1 MNAKGGRLADKIKDL
16 AARNIFDEHD
26 AAAAT
31 TMRIF
36 GNYGAHP
43 MDDLLDDADDRR
55 AELALKI
62 AERFLKT
69 FPHPA
74 KP

>member
-1 MNAKGGRLADKIKDL
+1 MNAKGGRLVDKIKDL
-16 AARNIFDEHD
+16 AARGIFDEHD

-43 MDDLLDDADDRR
+43 KDDLLDEADDFH
-55 AELALKI
+55 AEMALKI
-62 AERFLKT
+62 AERFLKK
-69 FPHPA
+69 FPRTV
-74 KP
+74 K